1 MSRFLLPF
9 FSPILFFFLSSFSPS
24 VIHYISKQHQ
34 NSHRPFSSEISKRNV
49 IACKA
54 STFLPS
60 TFLLWEVYLS
70 WLFLVSDSFFSLFF
84 SFPLLCINH
93 SLTHSL
99 THCLTVLIMDT
110 YLYDS
115 RPNPRHLSR
124 YRRRNLRTRLCSDI
138 GCSWLDLSLFLSLPL
153 SLSIPLPSIFSNH
166 PPPQKKRKKEKRKK
180 LTQFNPSSFF
190 FVYNRNR
197 MRNNPT
203 C

>member
-1 MSRFLLPF
+1 MSRFLLLLF
-9 FSPILFFFLSSFSPS
+9 FSFSLFFSFAILFFLSPFSPS

-70 WLFLVSDSFFSLFF
+70 WLFLVSGSFFFLFF
-84 SFPLLCINH
+84 FPLCCIN
-93 SLTHSL
+93 HSL
-99 THCLTVLIMDT
+99 THCLTVLIINT
-110 YLYDS
+110 YLYNS

-138 GCSWLDLSLFLSLPL
+138 GCSWLDLSFNLSPSLPL
-153 SLSIPLPSIFSNH
+153 ILYPPLSPSLPYSVPISLPKK
-166 PPPQKKRKKEKRKK
+166 KKRKEK
-180 LTQFNPSSFF
+180 S
-190 FVYNRNR
+190 
-197 MRNNPT
+197 
-203 C
+203 